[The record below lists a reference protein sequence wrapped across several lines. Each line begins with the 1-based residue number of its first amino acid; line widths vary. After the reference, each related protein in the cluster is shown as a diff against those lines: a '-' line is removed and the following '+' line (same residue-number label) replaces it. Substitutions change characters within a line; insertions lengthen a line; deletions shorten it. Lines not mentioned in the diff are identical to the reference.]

1 MLIRD
6 LLYRQKNNSN
16 TAIIQGDRKI
26 SFVEWN
32 RAASDCSKLINE
44 LLTRESANIA
54 VIIPNSIEYAIAYFS
69 IQYANRVVVPIGPKS
84 TQSEILST
92 LEYCE
97 VDLIVTD
104 DQNFD
109 GVETILKNSP
119 FKSYLLNINNL
130 KVVVVN
136 PEKTMRFKTSYL
148 VAEPDSEDDTA
159 ILLHTSGTTNAPKRV
174 MLTHKNLICNVESNI
189 LSLELRSN
197 DVVLIALPM
206 YFGYCNTAQ
215 FLTHLYLGA
224 KIVILDSLFMPKQF
238 LKDIEKHQITNF
250 TAVPTML
257 LMLLSYRY
265 SNQYDI
271 SSLRY
276 ICFGGGR
283 MPVDKLSELIE
294 KYPTVGFVQ
303 TYGQTECSPRVTA
316 LLPQFSSKKVGSVG
330 KPIPN
335 VKAIIVDEDGNSCS
349 PFSSGEIYVSGNNV
363 MKGYYK
369 RPDITRKTIVD
380 GWIHTGDVGYQD
392 EEGFIY
398 LNGRIKNMIISGG
411 INIYP
416 EEIEQI
422 LLSYNGIKEA
432 VVVGE
437 DDDLLGEVPVAKIV
451 VSKSIDIGDLK
462 TYCRRV
468 MSDYKVPTKFDI
480 VEDLPHTYNG
490 KNVRFFTKDL
500 REHKQKI

>member
-6 LLYRQKNNSN
+6 LLSRQKNNSN
-16 TAIIQGDRKI
+16 TAIIQGDRKL
-26 SFVEWN
+26 SFVEWD
-32 RAASDCSKLINE
+32 RDATDCSKIIYG
-44 LLTRESANIA
+44 LLSQESVNIA

-69 IQYANRVVVPIGPKS
+69 IQYANRVVVPIGPQS
-84 TQSEILST
+84 TQLEILST

-104 DQNFD
+104 DQNFNSIEA
-109 GVETILKNSP
+109 VLKNSP
-119 FKSYLLNINNL
+119 FKSYLLNISNL
-130 KVVVVN
+130 KAVVVN
-136 PEKTMRFKTSYL
+136 PEKSMRTKTSSL
-148 VAEPDSEDDTA
+148 LTEPISENDTA
-159 ILLHTSGTTNAPKRV
+159 ILLHTSGTTKAPKRV
-174 MLTHKNLICNVESNI
+174 MLTHKNLVCNVESNI
-189 LSLELRSN
+189 LSLELTSK

-224 KIVILDSLFMPKQF
+224 KMVILDSFFMPKQF

-265 SNQYDI
+265 SDQYDI

-283 MPVDKLSELIE
+283 MPVDKLSELID

-316 LLPQFSSKKVGSVG
+316 LLPQFSAKKVGSVG

-335 VKAIIVDEDGNSCS
+335 VKVIILDGNGNCCS
-349 PFSSGEIYVSGNNV
+349 PFSSGEICVSGNNI

-369 RPDITRKTIVD
+369 RPDATKNTIVD

-392 EEGFIY
+392 DDGFIY

-422 LLSYNGIKEA
+422 LLSYDGIREA
-432 VVVGE
+432 LVVGE
-437 DDDLLGEVPVAKIV
+437 NDDLLGEIPIAKIV
-451 VSKSIDIGDLK
+451 VSKPIDTNDLK
-462 TYCRRV
+462 AYCTHM
-468 MSDYKVPTKFDI
+468 MSNYKVPIRFDC
-480 VEDLPHTYNG
+480 VDELPHTYNG
-490 KNVRFFTKDL
+490 KISRKKDND
-500 REHKQKI
+500 K